1 LSLEL
6 NRIYA
11 EDCLKFMEGL
21 EADKEQPF
29 SVICTSPP
37 YNLQKPYSKYKDDL
51 KRTAYL
57 AWMEQIADLSSK
69 VLKDDGSFF
78 LNFGGKPSDPWMAWD
93 VAREFG
99 RHYEL
104 QNIIHWVKHISIP
117 QDSQVRSNDLNHDI
131 SFGHFKPINTNRY
144 LNQCQE
150 YIFHFTKHGD
160 VKLDKLAIG
169 VPYQHKSNVDRWKVK
184 GQDKRDRGNVWFI
197 RYTNKQGA
205 FVKVLHPAE
214 FPEKLPYLCIKLQG
228 VRKDMTVYD
237 PFMGIG
243 NTALACLTLKVNY
256 VGTEIDTKYIRI
268 AQDSIERRQK
278 ELSQR
283 ELTVEVAETPK
294 ARLGNT

>member
-1 LSLEL
+1 MTIEL

-11 EDCLKFMEGL
+11 EDCVKFMERL
-21 EADKEQPF
+21 EADGEKPF
-29 SVICTSPP
+29 SCIVTSPP

-51 KRTAYL
+51 ERTKYL
-57 AWMEQIADLSSK
+57 AWMEEVADLSSK
-69 VLKDDGSFF
+69 VIKEDGSFF
-78 LNFGGKPSDPWMAWD
+78 LNFGGRPSDPWMAWD

-99 RHYEL
+99 RHFSL
-104 QNIIHWVKHISIP
+104 QNVIHWVKHISIP
-117 QDSQVRSNDLNHDI
+117 KDSQVRSNDLNGDV
-131 SFGHFKPINTNRY
+131 SFGHFKPINTDTY

-150 YIFHFTKHGD
+150 YIFQFSKHGD

-228 VRKDMTVYD
+228 IHKGMVVYD

-243 NTALACLTLKVNY
+243 NTALACLELNVDY
-256 VGTEIDTKYIRI
+256 VGTEIDSKYISI
-268 AQDSIERRQK
+268 ARSQIDLKKKQ
-278 ELSQR
+278 LSQI
-283 ELTVEVAETPK
+283 ELTVENDMK
-294 ARLGNT
+294 NHNGGKS